1 MNREEAI
8 PFLSTA
14 RAGEIGILEF
24 CGCKTETL
32 WIWNLRAGGGIRTN
46 SERGKVKG
54 HPCPSLSCLLL
65 NTQRLGLC
73 VWSREEAGRRP
84 LLPCSLHSETHSET
98 WGAGERNSL
107 VLREGVDEG
116 LNSRD
121 GSEPRTL
128 EDGRSSP
135 SLE

>member
-32 WIWNLRAGGGIRTN
+32 WIWNLRAGRGIRTN
-46 SERGKVKG
+46 SERGNVKG
-54 HPCPSLSCLLL
+54 HPCPSLSCLFL
-65 NTQRLGLC
+65 NTQMLGLC

-84 LLPCSLHSETHSET
+84 LLPCYLHSET
-98 WGAGERNSL
+98 WGAGQRNSL
-107 VLREGVDEG
+107 VLREAVDEG

>member
-8 PFLSTA
+8 LFLSTA
-14 RAGEIGILEF
+14 RAGEIGILDF

-54 HPCPSLSCLLL
+54 PPCPCLLL

-84 LLPCSLHSETHSET
+84 LLPCYLHSET

-107 VLREGVDEG
+107 VLRAAMDEG

-128 EDGRSSP
+128 EDGRCSP

>member
-32 WIWNLRAGGGIRTN
+32 WIWNLRAGAGVGQIPREEKSKATLAPLCVSSSTPRSWVSVCGPGRRQEGG
-46 SERGKVKG
+46 
-54 HPCPSLSCLLL
+54 PCCVAIF
-65 NTQRLGLC
+65 TQRHG
-73 VWSREEAGRRP
+73 GRR
-84 LLPCSLHSETHSET
+84 
-98 WGAGERNSL
+98 RKNSL
-107 VLREGVDEG
+107 VLREAVNEG